1 MKKEAGLAL
10 RAALLGLGM
19 FLVPNLFAGAKMEFG
34 DNQWVSIGGA
44 LRTGLFLLEDQ
55 APSGSDMQKDL
66 GLFSTRFYVNAQLME
81 HTMLEI
87 NTEVDTGNDSAARIM
102 DAVLKYEPSDTFK
115 VWSGRFLPP
124 TDRHNLSGP
133 YFSLMLD
140 FPITSNYPAIFA
152 GRDEGIAVW
161 GLMNKGQAKY
171 QVGLFEGT
179 EGEANA
185 KDNPLFAARFVWNLQ
200 DPEKGYYNN
209 NTYYGDMNV
218 TALGLT
224 FQTQADNAGANAD
237 FTGWSLDLLWEKPME
252 NTAVTTLGAAY
263 YDYDFDNGSPAQGK
277 AFYIEG
283 GYLMPRK
290 EGAKGR
296 WQPLIRYQKFD
307 SDTAGDDVARL
318 DLGVGYILSGHN
330 ARFMVEFTSVDTDG
344 NDFNELKFLHQSQF

>member
-10 RAALLGLGM
+10 RAALLGLLC
-19 FLVPNLFAGAKMEFG
+19 LVSNLLAGAKTEFG
-34 DNQWVSIGGA
+34 DDQWVSIGGA
-44 LRTGLFLLEDQ
+44 LRTGLLLLEDQ
-55 APSGSDMQKDL
+55 APSGSDFQKDL
-66 GLFSTRFYVNAQLME
+66 GLFSTRLYVNAQVRE
-81 HTMLEI
+81 HTTMEV
-87 NTEVDTGNDSAARIM
+87 NTEVDLGNASAARIL

-133 YFSLMLD
+133 YYSLMLD

-152 GRDEGIAVW
+152 GRDDGVAVW
-161 GLMNKGQAKY
+161 GLVNEGQAKY

-179 EGEANA
+179 EGEPNP

-224 FQTQADNAGANAD
+224 YQTQADNAGPNAD
-237 FTGWSLDLLWEKPME
+237 FTGWSLDFLWEKPTE
-252 NTAVTTLGAAY
+252 SGAVPTLGAAF
-263 YDYDFDNGSPAQGK
+263 YDYDFDGAADTAQGT

-283 GYLMPRK
+283 GYLLPQK

-296 WQPLIRYQKFD
+296 WQPVARFQRFD
-307 SDTAGDDVARL
+307 SDFAGKDVDRL
-318 DLGVGYILSGHN
+318 DLGANYILSGHN
-330 ARFMVEFTSVDTDG
+330 ARFMIEFTAVDADAG
-344 NDFNELKFLHQSQF
+344 DRSELKFLYQAQF